1 MNLRP
6 FIRIIIL
13 SAAILM
19 LLLIVSELRDRS
31 QRATR
36 ERVSTYVPLVQRE
49 GVKIEDI
56 NGIEVTIP
64 LSGMQLRYRRV
75 DGLWRL
81 PDFAN
86 AYALSADVDVI
97 VKQLLAS
104 AGRPVAVKSKDQ
116 SQYGLAPSVAPVLS
130 LFQGTSRVLRLEI
143 GVLAPGRLKDE
154 RYIARDDDETIYLLN
169 SNPETLLTQSEDPPM
184 LDRHI
189 LPRSLPHGIPSKV
202 SFSGTRASSVKEY
215 SIVTRPIDPSLER
228 EDIGAMK
235 KKKEPTH
242 EFRAAFPSG
251 EKLLD
256 EQEGMNYTRKMLDV
270 EFDKIVG
277 GISPAQREY
286 RNFDTPLLEITM
298 LYDTNS
304 SSSLA
309 VSSSLIEGKYP
320 ILNRNTGQLFII
332 SSEKFEQLIPN
343 FEVKK

>member
-1 MNLRP
+1 MRP
-6 FIRIIIL
+6 FIRIIL
-13 SAAILM
+13 FSAAILM
-19 LLLIVSELRDRS
+19 LLLVVSELRDRS

-56 NGIEVTIP
+56 TGIEVAIP
-64 LSGMQLRYRRV
+64 QSGMQLRYRRV

-97 VKQLLAS
+97 VKQLWAS
-104 AGRPVAVKSKDQ
+104 AGRPVAVKPTDQ
-116 SQYGLAPSVAPVLS
+116 SQYGLAAGVAPILS
-130 LFQGTSRVLRLEI
+130 LFQGASRVLRLEI
-143 GVLAPGRLKDE
+143 GVLAPGMLKDE

-189 LPRSLPHGIPSKV
+189 LPRSLPHGLPSKV
-202 SFSGTRASSVKEY
+202 SFSGTRAPSVKEY
-215 SIVTRPIDPSLER
+215 SIITLPRDLSRER
-228 EDIGAMK
+228 EDMDAKK

-242 EFRAAFPSG
+242 EFRATFPSG
-251 EKLLD
+251 ERMLEEQQGMGYTNKLID
-256 EQEGMNYTRKMLDV
+256 SQ
-270 EFDKIVG
+270 FDKIVG
-277 GISPAQREY
+277 SLSPAQLEY

-298 LYDTNS
+298 HYDATS
-304 SSSLA
+304 STALA

-320 ILNRNTGQLFII
+320 ILNRTTGQVFII
-332 SSEKFEQLIPN
+332 SSEKVDQLIPN
-343 FEVKK
+343 FEAKE